1 MAIKRTLLILRH
13 AKSDWSAGASDD
25 FKRPLSKRGR
35 KDSPRM
41 GKWMLTRGLVP
52 EIIIS
57 SPAKRARQTLELVCS
72 ELCPGRDNIIW
83 DERIY
88 MADLQAL
95 LEVLRESPDQA
106 RSILLVGHNPG
117 LEDLL
122 LHLAG
127 NLVPEPADGKT
138 LPTATL
144 AEIEFDCHWHEL
156 QADSARLVKITRPRN
171 LPE

>member
-1 MAIKRTLLILRH
+1 
-13 AKSDWSAGASDD
+13 
-25 FKRPLSKRGR
+25 
-35 KDSPRM
+35 
-41 GKWMLTRGLVP
+41 
-52 EIIIS
+52 
-57 SPAKRARQTLELVCS
+57 
-72 ELCPGRDNIIW
+72 
-83 DERIY
+83 

-95 LEVLRESPDQA
+95 LEVLHESPDQA